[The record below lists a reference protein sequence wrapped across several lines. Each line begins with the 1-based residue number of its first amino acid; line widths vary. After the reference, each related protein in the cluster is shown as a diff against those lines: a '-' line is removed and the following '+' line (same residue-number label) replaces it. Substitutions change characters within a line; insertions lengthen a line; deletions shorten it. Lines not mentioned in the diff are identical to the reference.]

1 MLNHISIMGRLV
13 ADPELRYTPKGTPVC
28 SFRIACDRDVKNPD
42 GEYDTDFID
51 IVAWR
56 SLAESIAR
64 RFTKGRM
71 VIVDGRLQLRPW
83 VDRDGN
89 RHYAAEI
96 VANRAYF
103 GDRPKNERETEQPA
117 DDEGYPAAQQSRARV
132 SLRRL
137 PARLCTQRFRL
148 PAQCRRPC
156 GVLPGAL
163 LRRKVPVGDWGCAGY
178 R

>member
-56 SLAESIAR
+56 GLAENIAR

-71 VIVDGRLQLRPW
+71 VIIDGRLQLRPW

-89 RHYAAEI
+89 RHYATEI

-103 GDRPKNERETEQPA
+103 GDRPKGEAEQPA
-117 DDEGYPAAQQSRARV
+117 DDEGYGIRVDTEDHAYYMRLNPHKGEYNLYCYCYKSSLLAAYIRD
-132 SLRRL
+132 RRE
-137 PARLCTQRFRL
+137 THE
-148 PAQCRRPC
+148 
-156 GVLPGAL
+156 
-163 LRRKVPVGDWGCAGY
+163 
-178 R
+178 